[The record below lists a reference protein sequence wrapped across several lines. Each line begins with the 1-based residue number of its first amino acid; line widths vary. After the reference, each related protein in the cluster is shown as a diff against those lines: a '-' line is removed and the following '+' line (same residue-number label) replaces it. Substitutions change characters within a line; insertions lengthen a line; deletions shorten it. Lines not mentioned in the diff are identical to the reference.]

1 MNQLRAFLKR
11 RAPGNSPFATK
22 RKEPDLPIPVRGVA
36 VWGGGTLPVQAG
48 NPGQVESDQS
58 AAILSGDSIGN
69 HAQGNAVPSDSTS
82 SADNTSS
89 FAQGADDPGA
99 LAEAPVIITAKP
111 LISFEIRNT
120 DTRSG
125 DYKGLRAVPRPGHAD
140 YTARLRYGDSLN
152 MAGGGPF
159 SARMTAP
166 LCIAGGI
173 ALQMLEEKNI
183 EIGAHLYAIA
193 GIKDTP
199 LDPVNVTAAE
209 LESLQKMEFPVLSED
224 AGEKMAEA
232 ILQAKKDLD
241 SVGGVVEV
249 CATGLPGGIG
259 GAMYDGLESYLAPIF
274 FGIPAV
280 KGVEF
285 GAGFHAAELRGS
297 ENNDSFYYD
306 NQRVKT
312 RTNCHGGILGG
323 ITTRHAADV
332 VDSLKPTP
340 SISREQDSVDLEAHK
355 NEKLVVKGRHDPCV
369 AVRAVPITEAALA
382 LGILGDCIMGNKMTD
397 INLDQMRQDIDN
409 IDEKLT
415 DLFKERME
423 KSLEIAK
430 YKKDHKVP
438 VFSDKREKEILHKV
452 SEQIGEPL
460 TDMHSCCSSN
470 IFLAIPAVPMQN
482 KFTRPRDPTWLAA
495 SKKR

>member
-1 MNQLRAFLKR
+1 MQSTFGKNIRVSIWGGSHEPAIGVDIEGIPVGTRIDMNRLRAFLKR

-36 VWGGGTLPVQAG
+36 VWGGGTPPVETDD
-48 NPGQVESDQS
+48 PGQV
-58 AAILSGDSIGN
+58 AGN
-69 HAQGNAVPSDSTS
+69 T
-82 SADNTSS
+82 
-89 FAQGADDPGA
+89 GA
-99 LAEAPVIITAKP
+99 LAEAPVIITTDS

-209 LESLQKMEFPVLSED
+209 LESLQKMEFPVLSEEV
-224 AGEKMAEA
+224 GEKMAQA
-232 ILQAKKDLD
+232 ILQAKNDLD
-241 SVGGVVEV
+241 SVGSVVEV
-249 CATGLPGGIG
+249 CATGLPGGVG

-297 ENNDSFYYD
+297 ENNDPFYYD
-306 NQRVKT
+306 TNGQVKT
-312 RTNCHGGILGG
+312 RTNHHGGILGG
-323 ITTRHAADV
+323 ITTGMPLLARLAF
-332 VDSLKPTP
+332 KPTP
-340 SISREQDSVDLEAHK
+340 SISKEQDSVDLEAHK

-382 LGILGDCIMGNKMTD
+382 LGILDCIMEVTK
-397 INLDQMRQDIDN
+397 
-409 IDEKLT
+409 
-415 DLFKERME
+415 
-423 KSLEIAK
+423 
-430 YKKDHKVP
+430 
-438 VFSDKREKEILHKV
+438 
-452 SEQIGEPL
+452 
-460 TDMHSCCSSN
+460 
-470 IFLAIPAVPMQN
+470 
-482 KFTRPRDPTWLAA
+482 
-495 SKKR
+495 

>member
-1 MNQLRAFLKR
+1 MQSTFGKNIRVSIWGGSHEPAIGVDIEGIPIGTRIDMNQLRAFLKR

-36 VWGGGTLPVQAG
+36 VWGGGTPPVQSG
-48 NPGQVESDQS
+48 DPGQVESDQS

-99 LAEAPVIITAKP
+99 LAEAPVIITAEP

-199 LDPVNVTAAE
+199 LDPVNVTAA
-209 LESLQKMEFPVLSED
+209 
-224 AGEKMAEA
+224 
-232 ILQAKKDLD
+232 
-241 SVGGVVEV
+241 
-249 CATGLPGGIG
+249 
-259 GAMYDGLESYLAPIF
+259 
-274 FGIPAV
+274 
-280 KGVEF
+280 
-285 GAGFHAAELRGS
+285 
-297 ENNDSFYYD
+297 
-306 NQRVKT
+306 
-312 RTNCHGGILGG
+312 
-323 ITTRHAADV
+323 
-332 VDSLKPTP
+332 
-340 SISREQDSVDLEAHK
+340 
-355 NEKLVVKGRHDPCV
+355 
-369 AVRAVPITEAALA
+369 
-382 LGILGDCIMGNKMTD
+382 
-397 INLDQMRQDIDN
+397 
-409 IDEKLT
+409 
-415 DLFKERME
+415 
-423 KSLEIAK
+423 
-430 YKKDHKVP
+430 
-438 VFSDKREKEILHKV
+438 
-452 SEQIGEPL
+452 
-460 TDMHSCCSSN
+460 
-470 IFLAIPAVPMQN
+470 
-482 KFTRPRDPTWLAA
+482 
-495 SKKR
+495 

>member
-1 MNQLRAFLKR
+1 MQSTFGKNIRVSIWGGSHEPAIGVDIEGIPVGTRIDMNRLRAFLKR

-22 RKEPDLPIPVRGVA
+22 RKEPDLPIPVGGVA
-36 VWGGGTLPVQAG
+36 VWGGGTPPAQAGDPGQVDSDAG
-48 NPGQVESDQS
+48 NP
-58 AAILSGDSIGN
+58 
-69 HAQGNAVPSDSTS
+69 TS
-82 SADNTSS
+82 S
-89 FAQGADDPGA
+89 ADDPGA
-99 LAEAPVIITAKP
+99 LAEAPVIITTAP

-173 ALQMLEEKNI
+173 ALQMLEQKHI
-183 EIGAHLYAIA
+183 EIGAHLFAVA
-193 GIKDTP
+193 GIEDIP

-224 AGEKMAEA
+224 AGEKMAQA
-232 ILQAKKDLD
+232 ILQAKNDLD

-249 CATGLPGGIG
+249 CATGLPGGVG

-297 ENNDSFYYD
+297 ENNDPFYYD
-306 NQRVKT
+306 NNGQVKT
-312 RTNCHGGILGG
+312 RTNHHGGILGG
-323 ITTRHAADV
+323 ITTGMPLLARLAF
-332 VDSLKPTP
+332 KPTP
-340 SISREQDSVDLEAHK
+340 SISKQQDSVDLEAHK
-355 NEKLVVKGRHDPCV
+355 DEKLVVKGRHDPCV

-382 LGILGDCIMGNKMTD
+382 LGILDCIMEVTK
-397 INLDQMRQDIDN
+397 
-409 IDEKLT
+409 
-415 DLFKERME
+415 
-423 KSLEIAK
+423 
-430 YKKDHKVP
+430 
-438 VFSDKREKEILHKV
+438 
-452 SEQIGEPL
+452 
-460 TDMHSCCSSN
+460 
-470 IFLAIPAVPMQN
+470 
-482 KFTRPRDPTWLAA
+482 
-495 SKKR
+495 